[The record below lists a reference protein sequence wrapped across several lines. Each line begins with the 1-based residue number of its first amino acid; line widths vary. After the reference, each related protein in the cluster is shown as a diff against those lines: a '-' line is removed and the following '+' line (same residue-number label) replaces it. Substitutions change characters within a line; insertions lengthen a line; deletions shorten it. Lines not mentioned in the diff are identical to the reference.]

1 MNFIWGYLK
10 KYPKYLFYDVL
21 GTVIFVGVLLGL
33 PTIFAQVIDNA
44 IVLSDTGRLHQ
55 YVLLMLAMTIIG
67 LLGNVL
73 LAYATSYLTTSI
85 VRDIRVDVYKRIQYY
100 SHDEYSSLTIPS
112 MITRITSDAFVI
124 MQFVEMLLR
133 SGLQPVFVILGSVFA
148 IAYVAP
154 QLSVIFIVSIPL
166 LIIVCYAILKRAK
179 PLSEK
184 IQVILD
190 RINLF
195 ARENLT
201 GLRVIRAFARE
212 DYQADRFNN
221 ANVEYEQNAQHLNK
235 LLGAMQPLSMHVNT
249 LMIVLTILFALQP
262 IDTGALQVGT
272 LVAFIEYAFQALF
285 SITMFTQIF
294 LLAPRAFTS
303 AERLEELLTIDI
315 TIDQNENGITETDK
329 YGEVNFD
336 HVTFH
341 YPGEETEEPV
351 VKDINFSVK
360 PGQTTA
366 FIGSTGSG
374 KSTVIRLLPRFF
386 DANEGQ
392 VLVDGV
398 DVREYKLSALRE
410 KIGFV
415 PQKAVL
421 FTGTIAENLRY
432 GNPEATDEELHAA
445 LDVAQATE
453 FVDSMPDGIESH
465 LSEGGSNL
473 SGGQKQRLA
482 IARAIVRDPEIYVFD
497 DSFSALDYKTDRA
510 LRAALNGITQD
521 KAVLIV
527 AQRISS
533 IAHADEIIVLN
544 EGEIVGRGKHLDLLK
559 SNEIYR
565 DIYRSQ
571 TKESDWEVEL

>member
-1 MNFIWGYLK
+1 MSFIWGYLK
-10 KYPKYLFYDVL
+10 RYPKYLFYDFL
-21 GTVIFVGVLLGL
+21 GTLIFVAVLLGL

-44 IVLSDTGRLHQ
+44 IVLQDTGLLYR
-55 YVLLMLAMTIIG
+55 YVLMMLVLVIVG
-67 LLGNVL
+67 FLGNVL
-73 LAYATSYLTTSI
+73 LSYATSYLTTSV
-85 VRDIRVDVYKRIQYY
+85 VRDIRLDVYKRIQYY
-100 SHDEYSSLTIPS
+100 SHDEYSQLGIPS

-133 SGLQPVFVILGSVFA
+133 AGLQPVFVILGSIVA
-148 IAYVAP
+148 IAYAAAELSLIFI
-154 QLSVIFIVSIPL
+154 LSVPL
-166 LIIVCYAILKRAK
+166 LVFVSYFILKKAS
-179 PLSEK
+179 PLSER

-212 DYQADRFNN
+212 DYQEERFNN
-221 ANVEYEQNAQHLNK
+221 ANVEYEENAQKLNK
-235 LLGAMQPLSMHVNT
+235 LLGAMQPLSMHVNMW
-249 LMIVLTILFALQP
+249 MIVLTILFALNP
-262 IDTGALQVGT
+262 IDTGAMQVGT

-285 SITMFTQIF
+285 SITIFTQIF
-294 LLAPRAFTS
+294 LLAPRSFTS
-303 AERLEELLTIDI
+303 AGRLEEMLTINI
-315 TIDQNENGITETDK
+315 EIDQNEDGVKETELSGYVK
-329 YGEVNFD
+329 YDN
-336 HVTFH
+336 VTFH

-351 VKDINFSVK
+351 LRDINFEVN
-360 PGQTTA
+360 PGKTIA

-386 DANEGQ
+386 DITEGS

-398 DVREYKLSALRE
+398 DVRDYNLSALRE

-415 PQKAVL
+415 SQKAVL

-432 GNPEATDEELHAA
+432 GKPDATDAELYAA
-445 LDVAQATE
+445 LEVAQATE
-453 FVDSMPDGIESH
+453 FVSKMPEGINSD

-482 IARAIVRDPEIYVFD
+482 IARAIVRDPEVYVFD
-497 DSFSALDYKTDRA
+497 DSFSALDFKTDRA
-510 LRAALNGITQD
+510 LRAALGKITKE
-521 KAVLIV
+521 KAVMIV

-533 IAHADEIIVLN
+533 ITDADEIIVLN

-559 SNEIYR
+559 TNTIYQA
-565 DIYRSQ
+565 IYRSQ
-571 TKESDWEVEL
+571 IKESEWEVDL